1 MKYEDLELRTLKGN
15 KVIIKSPEEGSEIGV
30 IGGAWIEG
38 LGDTNASTLGF
49 CSGASLRAWSSF
61 KGFENMIDPDAS
73 YECFK
78 FTSPVDGAACLDKA
92 STDALREF
100 KRALFWARIE
110 QAGVRAQEEKA
121 AEEAA
126 IPGLR
131 ELRAAYDAEEKYRSD
146 FAAAMEDEMRDGVGI
161 PAMPQTN
168 IDALAAQYPRA
179 ALYLKAEGYTNA
191 AHHVKASAGRKA
203 LKLLRE
209 GGSVEDAAAI
219 LDNWTNDTY
228 LWD

>member
-38 LGDTNASTLGF
+38 LGETNASTLGF

-110 QAGVRAQEEKA
+110 QAGVRAQEETA

-146 FAAAMEDEMRDGVGI
+146 CATALEDEMRDGVNI
-161 PAMPQTN
+161 PVAPRTD

-179 ALYLKAEGYTNA
+179 NLYLKAEGYA
-191 AHHVKASAGRKA
+191 DASHYAKASAGRKA
-203 LKLLRE
+203 MTLLRE
-209 GGSVEDAAAI
+209 GGTIEEAAAI
-219 LDNWTNDTY
+219 LDGWLSDVY
-228 LWD
+228 VD

>member
-38 LGDTNASTLGF
+38 LGETNASTLGF

-146 FAAAMEDEMRDGVGI
+146 FAAAMEDEMRDGVN
-161 PAMPQTN
+161 MPVAPRTD

-179 ALYLKAEGYTNA
+179 NLFLKAEGYA
-191 AHHVKASAGRKA
+191 DASHYAKASAGRKA
-203 LKLLRE
+203 MTLLRE
-209 GGSVEDAAAI
+209 GGTIEEAAAI
-219 LDNWTNDTY
+219 LDGWLSDVY
-228 LWD
+228 VD